1 MFACLQWSHG
11 SRVCVLVSLVSLHM
25 HVCSKMIGRVFACLS
40 NFSIVS
46 LVASRVVCLP
56 RLLRLPSLVAW
67 SRAWMNPRDCV
78 LLCTIFI
85 GSARA
90 ACRVICH
97 PFACLLYIGQLE
109 EVTGTNRSVDSSR
122 LRHFVH
128 TYKCFT
134 GLRCGARGL

>member
-1 MFACLQWSHG
+1 MRTVACDYARLRVRGGVGRVVSFASLRVVS
-11 SRVCVLVSLVSLHM
+11 SRSLVSLASLLCL
-25 HVCSKMIGRVFACLS
+25 HVRGR
-40 NFSIVS
+40 
-46 LVASRVVCLP
+46 
-56 RLLRLPSLVAW
+56 
-67 SRAWMNPRDCV
+67 V

>member
-1 MFACLQWSHG
+1 MFAVVSWVACL
-11 SRVCVLVSLVSLHM
+11 RVGIFGIFAHACL
-25 HVCSKMIGRVFACLS
+25 HVCNEMIGRVFACLS
-40 NFSIVS
+40 IFSIVS
-46 LVASRVVCLP
+46 LVASRVVCLS
-56 RLLRLPSLVAW
+56 RLPSLVAW

-78 LLCTIFI
+78 LLYSLFF

-122 LRHFVH
+122 L
-128 TYKCFT
+128 
-134 GLRCGARGL
+134 